1 MDNKN
6 ERDNQRN
13 NTILLTVIGVATLLV
28 ALVGA
33 TFAYFSATITNNSN
47 QSVNITTATPVS
59 LIYTGAE
66 LKLENVLPGN
76 SNTNT
81 FTVQNPST
89 SPSDQTYDLTFY
101 IDSNNFETS
110 TGDNLTLEITGTGTT
125 NTPVMAGDFASGA
138 KDYTDGATY
147 GANYSSPVVSD
158 QRIAIGET
166 QTYTA
171 VLTFSDTGS
180 LDNTNQTKTFTSHI
194 DIEDAKTVNTAQSES
209 QSS

>member
-1 MDNKN
+1 MDNRN
-6 ERDNQRN
+6 DRDIQRN

-59 LIYTGAE
+59 LVYSGSE
-66 LKLENVLPGN
+66 LKLENALPGN
-76 SNTNT
+76 SNSNT
-81 FTVQNPST
+81 FFVENPST
-89 SPSDQTYDLTFY
+89 SPSEQTYDLTFY

-110 TGDNLTLEITGTGTT
+110 SGDNLTITITRETST
-125 NTPVMAGDFASGA
+125 NTPVLATTFASGA
-138 KDYTDGATY
+138 ADFTDGSTY
-147 GANYSSPVVSD
+147 GAGYSTPVVSD
-158 QRIAIGET
+158 QRIGIGERHN
-166 QTYTA
+166 YTA

-194 DIEDAKTVNTAQSES
+194 DIEDAKTVNP
-209 QSS
+209 